1 MRCLEEAGDV
11 VSLVR
16 WHTKISL
23 LYIFLKDKK
32 RIFASREN
40 ISLTRADTFCWVKMS
55 FTFYLSFQ
63 RDNHHDDED
72 DDNEPGSKRPRQ
84 EGNLAPINQ
93 PEIQAWSG
101 KNLAF
106 WCQAK
111 DMAQVVSCPG
121 SRQCRESFTGLHL
134 QVWKCWAIFKS
145 FVAYC
150 NIA

>member
-1 MRCLEEAGDV
+1 MCLVRCLEEAGDV

-23 LYIFLKDKK
+23 SYIFLKDKK

-84 EGNLAPINQ
+84 EGYLAPINQ

-101 KNLAF
+101 KKILDTG
-106 WCQAK
+106 AK
-111 DMAQVVSCPG
+111 PRIWHKVFYDMAQVVSCPG
-121 SRQCRESFTGLHL
+121 SRWKVYKSENAGLFLSHL
-134 QVWKCWAIFKS
+134 
-145 FVAYC
+145 
-150 NIA
+150 